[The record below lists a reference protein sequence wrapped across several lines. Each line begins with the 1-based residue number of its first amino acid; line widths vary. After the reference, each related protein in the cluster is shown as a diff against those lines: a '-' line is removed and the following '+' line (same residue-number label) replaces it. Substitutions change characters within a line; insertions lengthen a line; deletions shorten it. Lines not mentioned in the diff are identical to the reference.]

1 MTIIFATQCD
11 SKKQLSSSLSL
22 TLLIT
27 YLCTIINY
35 LLNQKIKISDFVYVL
50 TTLKIFGVPK
60 LLVL

>member
-1 MTIIFATQCD
+1 M
-11 SKKQLSSSLSL
+11 SL
-22 TLLIT
+22 TILIT

-35 LLNQKIKISDFVYVL
+35 LLDQEIKISDFVCVL